1 MIIHVKLG
9 CNVIVAV
16 LSHTNLCFVT
26 AICIF
31 FFFLILNTN
40 QRVDSGNQFSTHF
53 KQRLL
58 FVDPF

>member
-1 MIIHVKLG
+1 MRGKKWMDAMYLLRYYPTQICALW
-9 CNVIVAV
+9 
-16 LSHTNLCFVT
+16 LQFVY
-26 AICIF
+26 
-31 FFFLILNTN
+31 FFLILNTN

>member
-16 LSHTNLCFVT
+16 LSHTNLCFV
-26 AICIF
+26 AGICI
-31 FFFLILNTN
+31 FFLILNTN